1 MGNRSLI
8 ASLVTLAMGLTPAVG
23 HTAGLG
29 KLTILSAIG
38 QPLVGEIDLVSVRK
52 EEVSTL
58 AARIAPPGAYK
69 NANINFNAA
78 LVGARA
84 TVEKRP
90 NGALYIRVTSTRPV
104 DEPYL
109 DLLVELS
116 WNTGRLMR
124 EYTALVDPPGFGPA
138 QTAAPV
144 VVPATKPAPATPL
157 TPSSPTAT
165 ASPAPAGAPS
175 AQTYGPVQQGDTLRK
190 IASGVRPQGVSLDQM
205 LVAIFRSNPDAFIN
219 NNMNLLRSGRILKI
233 PQGADLTAVSPAEA
247 DREIRLQANDWNAY
261 RERAAGAAPQIP
273 SGDVR
278 TAAGKITTKV
288 DDPGAAPESSKDVVR
303 VSKGAP
309 AKPGTGTGEK
319 ELQERIRSL
328 EEEATAREKTLK
340 DSGDRI
346 AALEKTIKDMQ
357 RLLELKG
364 VAVPAPPSPVAEAK
378 PAIEPPAP
386 KPEVAPAP
394 PVAESKPEAV
404 PPKPAPEPPK
414 AEEKKAAS
422 PPPPPPAPV
431 EEPWYSDPMVL
442 GGGLLALGLIGG
454 GAYVASRRRKQ
465 VVAPDEPEAEPTFKM
480 PAPPVADPTPT
491 ATGPGGFTAAM
502 AGATMQMPAMQTA
515 AAPVDDVDPIAEADV
530 YIAYGRD
537 AQAEEILKEALAKDP
552 SRDEIKLKLLEIY
565 AARKSKSDFNPL
577 ASQVHAA
584 KGGAGDTW
592 LRVATM
598 GYALDPDNALYAA
611 GKDSS
616 IQSPIGAAT
625 DVNLDFDLDMVSS
638 AGAPATVTDVPLDAG
653 DPNVKTMI
661 LSPATMDA
669 LKAETA
675 ALAAKAASTQNVVP
689 DLDLSTTALQ
699 APNTDVNLQP
709 MVPAGPET
717 DLNLDLPAPAGTDSN
732 VIDFEFDP
740 SKTMRI
746 EPEVAAA
753 FAPEQTI
760 ALTPE
765 NQEKARDL
773 GIEIDL
779 SALDGPTQV
788 QPSPSAEPPIADQT
802 AEISFDFQLPSDL
815 PPPSVVPPAADVT
828 SEVPATDITFEVP
841 EVTPPAKPGAMD
853 FALETVSLDLG
864 DMKAASESPAPVHDD
879 HWMDI
884 QTKFDLAK
892 AYEEMGD
899 KDGAREILQE
909 VIKEGDAQQ
918 QAEAT
923 TLLAKLG

>member
-1 MGNRSLI
+1 
-8 ASLVTLAMGLTPAVG
+8 MGLTPAVG

-58 AARIAPPGAYK
+58 AARIAPPDAYK
-69 NANINFNAA
+69 NANINFSAA

-84 TVEKRP
+84 SVEKRP
-90 NGALYIRVTSTRPV
+90 NGSLYIRVTSTRPL

-124 EYTALVDPPGFGPA
+124 EYTALVDPPGFGPT
-138 QTAAPV
+138 QSVAPAV
-144 VVPATKPAPATPL
+144 ASATKPAPAAPL
-157 TPSSPTAT
+157 TPSAPTAST
-165 ASPAPAGAPS
+165 PQAVASAPS

-233 PQGADLTAVSPAEA
+233 PQANEITAVTPAEA
-247 DREIRLQANDWNAY
+247 DREIKLQANDWNAY
-261 RERAAGAAPQIP
+261 RERAAGVAPQLP
-273 SGDVR
+273 SGDAR
-278 TAAGKITTKV
+278 TAAGKVTTKV

-303 VSKGAP
+303 VSKGAA
-309 AKPGTGTGEK
+309 AKPGAGTGER

-364 VAVPAPPSPVAEAK
+364 VAVPPPPAPAAEAK

-386 KPEVAPAP
+386 KPDVPPVP

-404 PPKPAPEPPK
+404 APTPAPEPPK
-414 AEEKKAAS
+414 AEEKKAA
-422 PPPPPPAPV
+422 PPPPPAPV
-431 EEPWYSDPMVL
+431 ADPWYSDPMVL

-465 VVAPDEPEAEPTFKM
+465 VATPDDAPEAEPTFKM
-480 PAPPVADPTPT
+480 PEPPTPEPSPT

-565 AARKSKSDFNPL
+565 ATRKSKGDFNPL

-598 GYALDPDNALYAA
+598 GYALDPDNAMYAA

-638 AGAPATVTDVPLDAG
+638 AGAPTTVTGVPIDAG

-661 LSPATMDA
+661 LSPETMDA

-675 ALAAKAASTQNVVP
+675 ALAAQAARTQNVVP

-717 DLNLDLPAPAGTDSN
+717 DLNLDVPAAAGIDSN

-740 SKTMRI
+740 GKTMKI
-746 EPEVAAA
+746 EPEAVAA
-753 FAPEQTI
+753 FASEQTI

-765 NQEKARDL
+765 NQVKARDL

-788 QPSPSAEPPIADQT
+788 QPSPSAEPPVADQT

-815 PPPSVVPPAADVT
+815 PTQSVVPHAADVT
-828 SEVPATDITFEVP
+828 SEVPATDITFDVP
-841 EVTPPAKPGAMD
+841 AAKSSASPGAMD

-864 DMKAASESPAPVHDD
+864 DMKAASEGPAPVHDD

>member
-1 MGNRSLI
+1 
-8 ASLVTLAMGLTPAVG
+8 MGLTPAVG
-23 HTAGLG
+23 YTAGLG

-58 AARIAPPGAYK
+58 AARIASPDAYK
-69 NANINFNAA
+69 TANINFNAA

-84 TVEKRP
+84 SVEKRP
-90 NGALYIRVTSTRPV
+90 NGSLYIRVTSTRAV

-138 QTAAPV
+138 QTAPPIT
-144 VVPATKPAPATPL
+144 VPTTRPAPATPIA
-157 TPSSPTAT
+157 PVAPA
-165 ASPAPAGAPS
+165 ASPQVATVAPS
-175 AQTYGPVQQGDTLRK
+175 AQTYGPVQSGDTLRK
-190 IASGVRPQGVSLDQM
+190 IASGVKPQGVSLDQM
-205 LVAIFRSNPDAFIN
+205 LVAIFRTNPDAFIN

-233 PQGADLTAVSPAEA
+233 PQGSEITAVTAADA

-261 RERAAGAAPQIP
+261 RERAAGAAPQLP
-273 SGDVR
+273 SGDAR
-278 TAAGKITTKV
+278 AATGKLTTKV
-288 DDPGAAPESSKDVVR
+288 DDSGAAPEPSKEVVK

-309 AKPGTGTGEK
+309 AKPGAGTSER

-364 VAVPAPPSPVAEAK
+364 VAVPAPAPTAESKPSTAEAPAPKPEIKPEAAPVPPVAEAK
-378 PAIEPPAP
+378 SE
-386 KPEVAPAP
+386 APA
-394 PVAESKPEAV
+394 
-404 PPKPAPEPPK
+404 PKPAPEPPK
-414 AEEKKAAS
+414 AEEKKAA

-431 EEPWYSDPMVL
+431 EEDWYSDPMVL
-442 GGGLLALGLIGG
+442 GGGILALALIGG
-454 GAYVASRRRKQ
+454 GAYAASRRRKQ
-465 VVAPDEPEAEPTFKM
+465 SAVTEDVAEAEPTFKM
-480 PAPPVADPTPT
+480 PAPPTPEPSPT
-491 ATGPGGFTAAM
+491 ATAPGGFTAAM
-502 AGATMQMPAMQTA
+502 AGATMQMPAVQTA

-565 AARKSKSDFNPL
+565 AARQSKSDFNPL
-577 ASQVHAA
+577 ASQIHAA

-598 GYALDPDNALYAA
+598 GYALDPDNSMYAA

-616 IQSPIGAAT
+616 IQTPVGAAT

-638 AGAPATVTDVPLDAG
+638 AGAPTTVTDVPLDAG

-661 LSPATMDA
+661 LSPETMDA

-675 ALAAKAASTQNVVP
+675 AMAAKAAETQSIVP
-689 DLDLSTTALQ
+689 DLDLSTQALQ

-709 MVPAGPET
+709 LVPAGPET
-717 DLNLDLPAPAGTDSN
+717 DLNLDLPKTSGTDSN

-740 SKTMRI
+740 GKTMKI
-746 EPEVAAA
+746 EPEAAAA
-753 FAPEQTI
+753 FATEQTV

-779 SALDGPTQV
+779 SALDGPTEIRPAV
-788 QPSPSAEPPIADQT
+788 DAVPPVADQT

-815 PPPSVVPPAADVT
+815 PTQSVVPPAADVT
-828 SEVPATDITFEVP
+828 TEVPATDITFDVP
-841 EVTPPAKPGAMD
+841 EIKPAAPTGTMD

-864 DMKAASESPAPVHDD
+864 GMKAASETPAPVHDD

-909 VIKEGDAQQ
+909 VIREGDAQQ

-923 TLLAKLG
+923 ALLAKLG